1 MPNIQDIL
9 IDTFRKLLEQLTG
22 FVPKFIGAAILFI
35 VGRLVAKLVT
45 KILQTGLEKSG
56 FDKLGDKLNEIDIIK
71 KFGEVKLSVLIP
83 KILYYF
89 ILLVFITAA
98 TETLGMKVL
107 TDMVASLVTLIPKLI
122 ASAIMLFAGIMIADA
137 LKNAVINISKSL
149 KIDSGKLLGN
159 VVFFFFLVIALIAAL
174 KQAGIETSLLES
186 SFNLIIGGIIF
197 AFAVGYGMA
206 SRDVLSNILSSFYTK
221 NKFKEG
227 QTVGIDGIKGEIIA
241 MDTTSITLRTGDTQT
256 ILPLSIL
263 QTKNV
268 EMFSWDLKLIKL
280 LWFFKI
286 RGTICLTA

>member
-22 FVPKFIGAAILFI
+22 FVPKFIGAAILFF
-35 VGRLVAKLVT
+35 VGKLVASLVT
-45 KILQTGLEKSG
+45 KVLQKGLEKSG
-56 FDKLGDKLNEIDIIK
+56 FDKLGDKLNEIDVIK
-71 KFGEVKLSVLIP
+71 KFGEIKLSALIP

-159 VVFFFFLVIALIAAL
+159 IVFFFFLVIALVAAL

-206 SRDVLSNILSSFYTK
+206 SRDVLANILSSFYSK

-227 QTVGIDGIKGEIIA
+227 QIVGIDGITGEIVS
-241 MDTTSITLRTGDTQT
+241 MDTTSIILQTGETKT
-256 ILPLSIL
+256 IFPLSVL
-263 QTKNV
+263 QTKNI
-268 EMFSWDLKLIKL
+268 EIFS
-280 LWFFKI
+280 
-286 RGTICLTA
+286 

>member
-22 FVPKFIGAAILFI
+22 FVPKFIGATILFI

-268 EMFSWDLKLIKL
+268 EMFS
-280 LWFFKI
+280 
-286 RGTICLTA
+286 

>member
-35 VGRLVAKLVT
+35 VGRLVAKLVA

-56 FDKLGDKLNEIDIIK
+56 FDKLGDKLNEIDIVK
-71 KFGEVKLSVLIP
+71 KMGEVKLSVLIP
-83 KILYYF
+83 KVLYYF

-107 TDMVASLVTLIPKLI
+107 TDMVASLVTLIPKII

-206 SRDVLSNILSSFYTK
+206 SRDVLSNILSSFYSK
-221 NKFKEG
+221 SKFKEG
-227 QTVGIDGIKGEIIA
+227 QTVAIDGVKGEIIS

-256 ILPLSIL
+256 IFPLSVL

-268 EMFSWDLKLIKL
+268 EMFN
-280 LWFFKI
+280 
-286 RGTICLTA
+286 

>member
-22 FVPKFIGAAILFI
+22 FVPKFIGAAILFF
-35 VGRLVAKLVT
+35 VGKLVAKLVT
-45 KILQTGLEKSG
+45 KVLQKGLEKSG
-56 FDKLGDKLNEIDIIK
+56 FDKLGNKLNEIDVIK
-71 KFGEVKLSVLIP
+71 KFGEVKLSFLIP

-159 VVFFFFLVIALIAAL
+159 VVFFFFLVIAMIAAL

-206 SRDVLSNILSSFYTK
+206 SRNVLSNILSSFYSK

-227 QTVGIDGIKGEIIA
+227 QIVAIDGVKGEILA
-241 MDTTSITLRTGDTQT
+241 MDTTSITIQTGDTRT
-256 ILPLSIL
+256 ILPLNVL

-268 EMFSWDLKLIKL
+268 EMFS
-280 LWFFKI
+280 
-286 RGTICLTA
+286 

>member
-22 FVPKFIGAAILFI
+22 FIPKFIGAAILFF
-35 VGRLVAKLVT
+35 VGKLVASLIT
-45 KILQTGLEKSG
+45 KILQKGLEKSG
-56 FDKLGDKLNEIDIIK
+56 FDNLGDKLNEIDVIK
-71 KFGEVKLSVLIP
+71 KFGEIKLSALIP

-159 VVFFFFLVIALIAAL
+159 IVFFFFLVIALVAAL

-206 SRDVLSNILSSFYTK
+206 SRDVLANILSSFYSK

-227 QTVGIDGIKGEIIA
+227 QIVGIDGIIGEIVS
-241 MDTTSITLRTGDTQT
+241 MDTTSIILQTGETKM
-256 ILPLSIL
+256 IFPLSIL
-263 QTKNV
+263 QTKNI
-268 EMFSWDLKLIKL
+268 EIFS
-280 LWFFKI
+280 
-286 RGTICLTA
+286 

>member
-22 FVPKFIGAAILFI
+22 FVPKFIGAAILFF
-35 VGRLVAKLVT
+35 VGKLVAKLVT

-56 FDKLGDKLNEIDIIK
+56 FDKLGDKLNEIDVIK
-71 KFGEVKLSVLIP
+71 KFGEIKLSALIP

-122 ASAIMLFAGIMIADA
+122 ASAIMLFAGVMIADA

-159 VVFFFFLVIALIAAL
+159 IVFFFFLVIALIAAL

-206 SRDVLSNILSSFYTK
+206 SRDVLSNILSSFYSK
-221 NKFKEG
+221 NKFREG
-227 QTVGIDGIKGEIIA
+227 QTVAIDGVKGEIIS
-241 MDTTSITLRTGDTQT
+241 MDITSITLRTGDSET
-256 ILPLSIL
+256 IFPLSVL
-263 QTKNV
+263 QNKSV
-268 EMFSWDLKLIKL
+268 ET
-280 LWFFKI
+280 FK
-286 RGTICLTA
+286 